1 MHDDNLSNWNP
12 NVLNSSPLFKPLRA
26 LQPFMDQ
33 HQQAWPRLEDYQKLL
48 RQNVPKLR
56 SDFGSPLKFVA
67 QGGKPVAIEDQYEAR
82 IYLKGEIQT
91 RLKNWH
97 DFFQVLVWC
106 TFPKTKVSLNY
117 LHYTESQTRAKDK
130 TINCNRG
137 PLENTIAL
145 FDECGSIIV
154 SCEEELLNLIRNFKW
169 KKLFIEHSKILD
181 KHLRCFVFGHAMYD
195 KALNPYIGMTSLAVL
210 LLVEPDY
217 FLAPLSTQL
226 EIADQRVAELFNS
239 KTAIISPKDL
249 QPFPLLGMPGW
260 YNGHQ
265 TEAFYSNT
273 RYFRM
278 SRGQK

>member
-195 KALNPYIGMTSLAVL
+195 KALNPYIGMTSPAVL

-239 KTAIISPKDL
+239 KTAITSPKDL